1 MTVALDLLDLAH
13 RHGIE
18 MVPVGDRIRL
28 RAQVRPPAE
37 VLEQLRAH
45 KTDVLAA
52 LNARIAGRWGDA
64 TEAVTWF
71 LSSDP
76 PGGSF
81 VLWPGDPPHCAF
93 VTVVHPER
101 FWRAL
106 KGDIAAGPGRAR
118 DMYGAVRRDV
128 VRLYELFGNP
138 CATEPAA

>member
-1 MTVALDLLDLAH
+1 MTAAFEVLELA
-13 RHGIE
+13 RQHGIE

-28 RAQVRPPAE
+28 RAPVRPPTE

-71 LSSDP
+71 MSSEP
-76 PGGSF
+76 PGGPF
-81 VLWPGDPPHCAF
+81 VLWPGDPPRRAF
-93 VTVVHPER
+93 VTVLHPER
-101 FWRAL
+101 FWGALRA
-106 KGDIAAGPGRAR
+106 DVAAGPGRAR

-128 VRLYELFGNP
+128 ARLYSLFGNP
-138 CATEPAA
+138 AGAAA